1 VSPPHWAS
9 RVSLFGR
16 GRWKFREALSSL
28 VGGTHHRRRL
38 GALPGTSPRPPRPR
52 RPRALPMLAQSAE
65 EQRAALQSAIT
76 YRITAAEGVIEEAE
90 QEAA

>member
-1 VSPPHWAS
+1 
-9 RVSLFGR
+9 
-16 GRWKFREALSSL
+16 
-28 VGGTHHRRRL
+28 
-38 GALPGTSPRPPRPR
+38 
-52 RPRALPMLAQSAE
+52 MLAQSAE